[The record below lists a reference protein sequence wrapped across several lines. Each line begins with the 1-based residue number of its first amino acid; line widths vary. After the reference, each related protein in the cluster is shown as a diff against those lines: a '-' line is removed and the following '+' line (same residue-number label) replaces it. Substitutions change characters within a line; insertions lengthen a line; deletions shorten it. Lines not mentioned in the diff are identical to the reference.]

1 MNQLT
6 LIVFI
11 FAIRALNA
19 VKQAVCA
26 SGLTL
31 KPQGRLAELAIVA

>member
-11 FAIRALNA
+11 FAFGALNA

-26 SGLTL
+26 SGLAL
-31 KPQGRLAELAIVA
+31 KSQAPPAELAIVA